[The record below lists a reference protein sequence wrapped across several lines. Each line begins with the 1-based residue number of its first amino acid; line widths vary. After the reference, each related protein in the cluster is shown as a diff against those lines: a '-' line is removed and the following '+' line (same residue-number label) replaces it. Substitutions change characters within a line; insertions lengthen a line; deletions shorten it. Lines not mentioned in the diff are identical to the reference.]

1 MATRHTFII
10 LAAAMALGW
19 VGTAGAATI
28 GVVNDIQDLI
38 GICED
43 AALLGSPL
51 APCQQFP
58 ATGQTTVYR
67 TGDDGDVQAGAMLD
81 YTDNG
86 DGTITDN
93 NTGLQWAKKSS
104 DDSIHDV
111 DDTYTW
117 EDAFA
122 VYIAG
127 LNTANF
133 AGHND
138 WRLANAKELQ
148 SIVNYQNVGPAVS
161 AAFDTGCAANCT
173 VTTCSCTAASNYW
186 SSTTSTN
193 DPTAA
198 WVVNF
203 NFGFVVAR
211 NKSDERHV
219 RERHVRAVRGG
230 LDGNDDND
238 DDNDDD
244 DD

>member
-19 VGTAGAATI
+19 AGTAGAAIT
-28 GVVNDIQDLI
+28 GVVDIQALI
-38 GICED
+38 DACED
-43 AALLGSPL
+43 AALLGSSP

-67 TGDDGDVQAGAMLD
+67 TGDDGDVQAGATLD

-104 DDSIHDV
+104 DGSIHDV

-148 SIVNYQNVGPAVS
+148 SIVNYQNANPSVS
-161 AAFDTGCAANCT
+161 PEFNTNCVSNATVLTG
-173 VTTCSCTAASNYW
+173 SCTAASNCW
-186 SSTTSTN
+186 SSTTFASFPN
-193 DPTAA
+193 FA
-198 WVVNF
+198 WLVNF
-203 NFGFVVAR
+203 IDGFVYGDGKF
-211 NKSDERHV
+211 NGL
-219 RERHVRAVRGG
+219 HVRAVRGG
-230 LDGNDDND
+230 SP
-238 DDNDDD
+238 
-244 DD
+244 

>member
-1 MATRHTFII
+1 MSARKSLYVHVFTVVMAA
-10 LAAAMALGW
+10 LALGW
-19 VGTAGAATI
+19 AATVTADNDDQKFLATGQMTSYRPDDDGDIEAGAA
-28 GVVNDIQDLI
+28 LR
-38 GICED
+38 
-43 AALLGSPL
+43 
-51 APCQQFP
+51 
-58 ATGQTTVYR
+58 YK
-67 TGDDGDVQAGAMLD
+67 
-81 YTDNG
+81 DNRN
-86 DGTITDN
+86 GTITDQ
-93 NTGLQWAKKSS
+93 NTKLVWEKKSA
-104 DDSIHDV
+104 DGSIHDV
-111 DDTYTW
+111 DNTYTW

-161 AAFDTGCAANCT
+161 AAFNTGCAANCT

-211 NKSDERHV
+211 NKSGD
-219 RERHVRAVRGG
+219 RHVRAVRGG
-230 LDGNDDND
+230 LDDDDND

-244 DD
+244 

>member
-1 MATRHTFII
+1 MSARKSLYVHVFTVVMAA
-10 LAAAMALGW
+10 LALGW
-19 VGTAGAATI
+19 AAT
-28 GVVNDIQDLI
+28 V
-38 GICED
+38 
-43 AALLGSPL
+43 AADDDD
-51 APCQQFP
+51 QKFP
-58 ATGQTTVYR
+58 ATGQMTSYR
-67 TGDDGDVQAGAMLD
+67 PSDDGDIKAGVTLD

-104 DDSIHDV
+104 DGSIHDV

-186 SSTTSTN
+186 SSTTSAN
-193 DPTAA
+193 EPAFA

-211 NKSDERHV
+211 DKSH
-219 RERHVRAVRGG
+219 ERHVRAVRGS
-230 LDGNDDND
+230 LDD
-238 DDNDDD
+238 
-244 DD
+244 

>member
-10 LAAAMALGW
+10 LTAAMALGW
-19 VGTAGAATI
+19 AGTAGAAIT
-28 GVVNDIQDLI
+28 GVVDIPALI
-38 GICED
+38 DVCED
-43 AALLGSPL
+43 AALLGSSPV
-51 APCQQFP
+51 PCQQFP
-58 ATGQTTVYR
+58 ATGQTTVYQ
-67 TGDDGDVQAGAMLD
+67 TGDDGDVQAGATLD

-93 NTGLQWAKKSS
+93 NTRLQWAKKSS
-104 DDSIHDV
+104 DGSIHDV
-111 DDTYTW
+111 GNTYTW

-122 VYIAG
+122 VYVAG

-148 SIVNYQNVGPAVS
+148 SIVNYQNVEPAVS
-161 AAFDTGCAANCT
+161 AAFNTGCAANCT

-203 NFGFVVAR
+203 NFGFVITVD
-211 NKSDERHV
+211 KGGDQ
-219 RERHVRAVRGG
+219 HVRAVRGG
-230 LDGNDDND
+230 LGD
-238 DDNDDD
+238 
-244 DD
+244 

>member
-19 VGTAGAATI
+19 AGTAGAATA
-28 GVVNDIQDLI
+28 GVANDIQALI
-38 GICED
+38 DVCGD
-43 AALLGSPL
+43 AALLGLPP

-67 TGDDGDVQAGAMLD
+67 TGDDGDVQAGATLD

-93 NTGLQWAKKSS
+93 NTRLQWAKKSS
-104 DDSIHDV
+104 DGSIHDV

-122 VYIAG
+122 VYVAG

-161 AAFDTGCAANCT
+161 AAFNTGCAANCT
-173 VTTCSCTAASNYW
+173 VTTCSCTAAANYW
-186 SSTTSTN
+186 SSTTSAN
-193 DPTAA
+193 EPAVAA

-219 RERHVRAVRGG
+219 RAVRGG
-230 LDGNDDND
+230 LGD
-238 DDNDDD
+238 
-244 DD
+244 

>member
-19 VGTAGAATI
+19 AGTAGAAIT
-28 GVVNDIQDLI
+28 GVVNDSQALI
-38 GICED
+38 DVCAD

-67 TGDDGDVQAGAMLD
+67 TGDDGEVQAGATLD

-104 DDSIHDV
+104 DGSIHDV
-111 DDTYTW
+111 NHTYTW
-117 EDAFA
+117 EEAFA
-122 VYIAG
+122 LYVAG

-148 SIVNYQNVGPAVS
+148 SIVNYQNIDPAVS
-161 AAFDTGCAANCT
+161 AAFNTGCAASCT

-186 SSTTSTN
+186 SSTTSAN
-193 DPTAA
+193 EPTTVA

-203 NFGFVVAR
+203 KFGFVITR
-211 NKSDERHV
+211 NKSG
-219 RERHVRAVRGG
+219 ERHVRAVRGG
-230 LDGNDDND
+230 LDDNND
-238 DDNDDD
+238 
-244 DD
+244 

>member
-19 VGTAGAATI
+19 AGTAGAAIT
-28 GVVNDIQDLI
+28 GVVDIPALI
-38 GICED
+38 DVCED
-43 AALLGSPL
+43 AALLGSSP

-67 TGDDGDVQAGAMLD
+67 TGDDGDVQAGATLD

-93 NTGLQWAKKSS
+93 NTRLQWAKKSS
-104 DDSIHDV
+104 DGSIHDV
-111 DDTYTW
+111 DSTYTW

-122 VYIAG
+122 VYVAG

-148 SIVNYQNVGPAVS
+148 SIVNYQNVEPAVS
-161 AAFDTGCAANCT
+161 AAFNTGCAANCT

-186 SSTTSTN
+186 SSTTSASE
-193 DPTAA
+193 PTVAA

-203 NFGFVVAR
+203 NFGFVAAR
-211 NKSDERHV
+211 NKSN
-219 RERHVRAVRGG
+219 ERHVRAVRGG
-230 LDGNDDND
+230 LGD
-238 DDNDDD
+238 
-244 DD
+244 